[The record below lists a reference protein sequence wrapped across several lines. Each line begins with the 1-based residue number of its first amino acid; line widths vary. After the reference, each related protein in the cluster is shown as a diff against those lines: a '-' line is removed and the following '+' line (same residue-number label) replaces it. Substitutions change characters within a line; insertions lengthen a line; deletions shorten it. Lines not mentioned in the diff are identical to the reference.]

1 MTSRQ
6 PQGLISRVAD
16 SCFWFG
22 RYVERS
28 ESIARELMA
37 TLDLALDGELSPRQT
52 WLPLVVVA
60 GEEPAMRARL
70 GDAALDD
77 AEAVQRYL
85 VWDEDCPVALVP
97 SVRAARENARSI
109 REVLSGDA
117 WEAINEL
124 HLWLGGPAAAAEWRS
139 ERDAFYRRGRR
150 ATPRILGP
158 PPSAMV
164 PDHALGL
171 IWLGVVL

>member
-1 MTSRQ
+1 
-6 PQGLISRVAD
+6 
-16 SCFWFG
+16 WFG

-85 VWDEDCPVALVP
+85 VGDEGCPVALVP

-139 ERDAFYRRGRR
+139 ERDAFYRRVRR
-150 ATPRILGP
+150 TTQLILGLLR
-158 PPSAMV
+158 STMLH
-164 PDHALGL
+164 DTALDFM
-171 IWLGVVL
+171 